1 MLYNVL
7 QDHASTLDQP
17 PVGEISLR
25 RGFSISYGRNYDSFP
40 SLRVVVAL

>member
-25 RGFSISYGRNYDSFP
+25 RGFSYGRNYDSFS